1 MSLLQLARAYTVF
14 ARDGELLPLT
24 LVKSGALVGGEKVIS
39 TEAAHEVRAMLELAV
54 QNGGTGPRARIMGWR
69 VAGKTGTAHLA
80 IAGGYSRNRYAA
92 LFCGIVPA
100 GNPRL
105 VGVVVIRDAGGHG
118 GEYFG
123 GLVSAPVFR
132 EVMSGALRLLDIPPD
147 NVQQWYAGGPVTPA
161 PPPAP
166 PPEAVATARRAQ
178 GTTP

>member
-1 MSLLQLARAYTVF
+1 MRVEPQN
-14 ARDGELLPLT
+14 
-24 LVKSGALVGGEKVIS
+24 IS
-39 TEAAHEVRAMLELAV
+39 DEVMAMLRTVVGAPPATAP
-54 QNGGTGPRARIMGWR
+54 QAAIPDYT

-100 GNPRL
+100 SDPRL
-105 VGVVVIRDAGGHG
+105 VGVVIVRDAGGNG

-132 EVMSGALRLLDIPPD
+132 EVMTGALRLLDIPPD

-161 PPPAP
+161 PVP
-166 PPEAVATARRAQ
+166 PPVQPAAAVATTRPARG
-178 GTTP
+178 GTP